1 MTPALARRAQLAACL
16 LLALATLIG
25 AFGAHA
31 LKARLDP
38 DRYAVL
44 QTAVQYQFFHALGLL
59 ILGTLA
65 LQAPL
70 RALNAA
76 MLTLFTGILLF
87 SGSLYML
94 LGGAPRWLGILTPL
108 GGLCLIAGWLL
119 TAWSLW
125 RNRRAPAA

>member
-1 MTPALARRAQLAACL
+1 MTPALARRAQSAACV
-16 LLALATLIG
+16 LLALATVIG

-31 LKARLDP
+31 LKARLEP

-44 QTAVQYQFFHALGLL
+44 QTAVQYQFIHALGLL
-59 ILGTLA
+59 IIGSLA
-65 LQAPL
+65 LQRPL

-76 MLTLFTGILLF
+76 MRTLFAGIVLF
-87 SGSLYML
+87 SGSLYLL

-119 TAWSLW
+119 AAWALW
-125 RNRRAPAA
+125 RSRTEPSA

>member
-1 MTPALARRAQLAACL
+1 MKPALARRAQLAACL

-38 DRYAVL
+38 ARYAVL
-44 QTAVQYQFFHALGLL
+44 QYQFIHALGLL
-59 ILGTLA
+59 IVGTLA

-87 SGSLYML
+87 SGSLYLL

-108 GGLCLIAGWLL
+108 GGLCLIAAWLL
-119 TAWSLW
+119 AAWSLW
-125 RNRRAPAA
+125 RNRRAPAV